1 MGQGPNKPD
10 IRARIALQQGIHF
23 RLDLSDKQEFRPEQ
37 SKPVP
42 CLQQVPHS
50 LGQFYA
56 SDVAD
61 TEQGRRLGLCWRGK
75 VDVVDTRPYRYRFVG
90 IAELF
95 KASTCY
101 RREHD
106 DFVA

>member
-37 SKPVP
+37 PKPVP
-42 CLQQVPHS
+42 RLQQVPHS

-61 TEQGRRLGLCWRGK
+61 TEQGRRLGLRGRGQ
-75 VDVVDTRPYRYRFVG
+75 VNVVDTGPYRDRLVG
-90 IAELF
+90 IAKLF
-95 KASTCY
+95 ESSTSY
-101 RREHD
+101 RTQL
-106 DFVA
+106 